1 MMQAQRKPRV
11 GFLYLCILATVCA
24 AWMGNPLPADSKP
37 KPAGTIDSD
46 HPAKMARGLEIF
58 KKHIQ
63 PVLSKRC
70 VRCHGGEKTESEL
83 DLTDRE
89 GLLRGGNRG
98 PAVIVGDAKE
108 SLLRE
113 MAQFAISKAS
123 PYEG

>member
-1 MMQAQRKPRV
+1 MTQARRKTRAGLWYFCTLAMM
-11 GFLYLCILATVCA
+11 CA
-24 AWMGNPLPADSKP
+24 GWTGNTSRADSKP
-37 KPAGTIDSD
+37 KPGGPVDSD

-58 KKHIQ
+58 KKHVQ

-98 PAVIVGDAKE
+98 PAVI
-108 SLLRE
+108 
-113 MAQFAISKAS
+113 
-123 PYEG
+123 